1 MNISLPDS
9 LKAFIEKQVQSGRY
23 PSPSAYV
30 ETLIRED
37 EQRQGEAG
45 QPLPV
50 DTHFDAR
57 IAALLQEA
65 EDSGE
70 PEEVTPE
77 AWEGIEREA
86 MTILKARKSA

>member
-23 PSPSAYV
+23 QSPSAYV

-45 QPLPV
+45 QALPV
-50 DTHFDAR
+50 DTHFDER
-57 IAALLQEA
+57 IIALLQQA

-70 PEEVTPE
+70 PEEVTPKD
-77 AWEGIEREA
+77 WEGIEQEA
-86 MTILKARKSA
+86 MTILKTRQSA